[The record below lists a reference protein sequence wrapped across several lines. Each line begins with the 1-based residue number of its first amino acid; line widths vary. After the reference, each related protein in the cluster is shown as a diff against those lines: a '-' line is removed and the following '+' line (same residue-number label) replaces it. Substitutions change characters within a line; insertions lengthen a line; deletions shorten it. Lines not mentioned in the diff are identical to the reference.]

1 MKIES
6 YKMREKNRFRFDLW
20 LRPLRE
26 VEMRNYMWTC
36 TAITMTSKAMID
48 AAASAL
54 HVTES
59 SATARHPFPISIR
72 QFSLLFPFCYE
83 IFFFFVSPDRLFN
96 FLPPSCV
103 FPPNPPS
110 QNQKR
115 CCSKRAR
122 AEFSH
127 LLGYMTSI
135 PFFHPAAFTP
145 LFPPANLAARW
156 ICLSNRK
163 SVHFPLNSRSSPSKS
178 VVIRRI
184 GLRSLF

>member
-83 IFFFFVSPDRLFN
+83 IFFFFRVTRPTFQRSAAELR
-96 FLPPSCV
+96 LPPPPLTESKTMLLKKGSGGIFSFTWLYDQHSV
-103 FPPNPPS
+103 LPPRRFHSPFP
-110 QNQKR
+110 
-115 CCSKRAR
+115 AR
-122 AEFSH
+122 
-127 LLGYMTSI
+127 
-135 PFFHPAAFTP
+135 
-145 LFPPANLAARW
+145 
-156 ICLSNRK
+156 
-163 SVHFPLNSRSSPSKS
+163 
-178 VVIRRI
+178 
-184 GLRSLF
+184 

>member
-1 MKIES
+1 
-6 YKMREKNRFRFDLW
+6 
-20 LRPLRE
+20 
-26 VEMRNYMWTC
+26 MWTC

-83 IFFFFVSPDRLFN
+83 IFFFFRVTRPTFQLSAAELR
-96 FLPPSCV
+96 LPPN
-103 FPPNPPS
+103 PPPPS

-163 SVHFPLNSRSSPSKS
+163 SVHFPLNSRSSPSES
-178 VVIRRI
+178 DVIRRI